1 MLNQIITNKKNICN
15 EVKNKEKQKTYNYIK
30 PENYLQ
36 IPGWAYDFP
45 LNFSEL
51 AVYSIIYGFT
61 QFVEGQWFT
70 GTRRYLAEW
79 LKCSVIKIQRVLNG
93 LVEKGFLEKETWFQN
108 DERYS
113 KYRALPKYKN
123 NNNLFSNEENL
134 EDENFFCAS
143 ENNLKGGS
151 IKMIRGSIKMKHNIT
166 NNRTN
171 NIYIKKESKKEIG
184 KISSQLSFEKINLKN
199 EETKNEENIFEPK
212 KVSKKE
218 NEKSFNVL
226 IEEFSQNEVLC
237 FELKE
242 HLKIRKLN
250 KAPLTNHA
258 LELSFKRLDSLSNS
272 DDEKIAIVQKS
283 IEYGWT
289 GFFPLKPYE
298 KIQKRPSPVSQN
310 TSYNIN
316 EYELMDTFAPTQEEL
331 KELERKRNDEI
342 KKQEFYKSFTIG
354 NTPEDQR
361 ELTPEEIEEEE
372 RDTKEFLKKINDSVG
387 FTNEDIA
394 AAFEEQKRMEN
405 ERRENCFWF

>member
-1 MLNQIITNKKNICN
+1 MYNLIIENRKNICN

-36 IPGWAYDFP
+36 IPGWAYEFP

-108 DERYS
+108 DERHS

-166 NNRTN
+166 NNKTN
-171 NIYIKKESKKEIG
+171 YLINKKERKKEDPP
-184 KISSQLSFEKINLKN
+184 QLSFEKINFKN
-199 EETKNEENIFEPK
+199 EKIKNEENIFDPK
-212 KVSKKE
+212 IFSKKE
-218 NEKSFNVL
+218 TEKTFNVL

-242 HLKIRKLN
+242 HLKIRKLK

-283 IEYGWT
+283 IENGWT

-298 KIQKRPSPVSQN
+298 KTQIRSSAVSQN
-310 TSYNIN
+310 TSYNID
-316 EYELMDTFAPTQEEL
+316 EYLKTMDTFDITPEAK

-342 KKQEFYKSFTIG
+342 KKQEFYKSFIIG

-361 ELTPEEIEEEE
+361 ELTPEEYEETE
-372 RDTKEFLKKINDSVG
+372 REKKEFIKKINDSVG

-394 AAFEEQKRMEN
+394 AALEEQKRMEN

>member
-1 MLNQIITNKKNICN
+1 MLNQIITNKKNICK

-36 IPGWAYDFP
+36 IPGWAYEFP

-70 GTRRYLAEW
+70 GTRKYLAEW
-79 LKCSVIKIQRVLNG
+79 LRCSLDKIQGILNR
-93 LVEKGFLEKETWFQN
+93 LVENGYLEKQTWFQN
-108 DERYS
+108 NEKHC
-113 KYRALPKYKN
+113 KYRALSKN
-123 NNNLFSNEENL
+123 KNKNDLFSDEENL
-134 EDENFFCAS
+134 EDENFFRLGGD
-143 ENNLKGGS
+143 NLQGGS
-151 IKMIRGSIKMKHNIT
+151 RKLRLGSRKISPNIT
-166 NNRTN
+166 NNKTN
-171 NIYIKKESKKEIG
+171 YLINKKERKKEDHP
-184 KISSQLSFEKINLKN
+184 QLSFEKINLKN
-199 EETKNEENIFEPK
+199 EENIFEQK
-212 KVSKKE
+212 NKIYEKE
-218 NEKSFNVL
+218 NSFDAL
-226 IEEFSQNEVLC
+226 IEKYTQNENLR

-242 HLKIRKLN
+242 HLKTRKLK
-250 KAPLTNHA
+250 KAALSNHA
-258 LELSFKRLDSLSNS
+258 LELSFRKLDLLSNS
-272 DDEKIAIVQKS
+272 DDEKIEIVQES
-283 IEYGWT
+283 IMNSWI
-289 GFFPLKPYE
+289 GFFPLKPYG

-316 EYELMDTFAPTQEEL
+316 EYEWMDTFAPTQEEL

-394 AAFEEQKRMEN
+394 AALEEQKRMEN

>member
-1 MLNQIITNKKNICN
+1 MYNLIIENRKNICN

-108 DERYS
+108 DERHS

-166 NNRTN
+166 NNKTN
-171 NIYIKKESKKEIG
+171 YLINKKERKKEDPP
-184 KISSQLSFEKINLKN
+184 QLSFEKINLKN

-242 HLKIRKLN
+242 HLKIRKLK

-283 IEYGWT
+283 IENGWT
-289 GFFPLKPYE
+289 SFFPLKPFE
-298 KIQKRPSPVSQN
+298 KTQIRFSAVSQN
-310 TSYNIN
+310 TSYNID
-316 EYELMDTFAPTQEEL
+316 EYLKTMDTFDITPEAK

-354 NTPEDQR
+354 DTPEDQR
-361 ELTPEEIEEEE
+361 ELTPEEYEETE
-372 RDTKEFLKKINDSVG
+372 REKKEFIKKINDSVG

-394 AAFEEQKRMEN
+394 AALEEQKRMEN

>member
-1 MLNQIITNKKNICN
+1 MYNLIIENRKNICN

-36 IPGWAYDFP
+36 IPGWAYEFP

-108 DERYS
+108 DERHS

-166 NNRTN
+166 NNKTN
-171 NIYIKKESKKEIG
+171 YLINKKERKKEDPP
-184 KISSQLSFEKINLKN
+184 QLSFEKINFKN
-199 EETKNEENIFEPK
+199 EKIKNEENIFDPK
-212 KVSKKE
+212 IFSKKE
-218 NEKSFNVL
+218 TEKTFNVL

-242 HLKIRKLN
+242 HLKIRKLK

-283 IEYGWT
+283 IENGWT

-298 KIQKRPSPVSQN
+298 KTQIRSSAVSQN
-310 TSYNIN
+310 TSYNID
-316 EYELMDTFAPTQEEL
+316 EYLKTMDTFAITPEAK

-342 KKQEFYKSFTIG
+342 KKQEFYKSFIIG

-394 AAFEEQKRMEN
+394 AALEEQKRMEN
-405 ERRENCFWF
+405 ERRENYLCF

>member
-1 MLNQIITNKKNICN
+1 MYNLIIENRKNICN

-36 IPGWAYDFP
+36 IPGWAYEFP

-93 LVEKGFLEKETWFQN
+93 LVEKGFLEKKTWFQN
-108 DERYS
+108 DERHS

-166 NNRTN
+166 NKKTN
-171 NIYIKKESKKEIG
+171 YLINKKERKKEDPP
-184 KISSQLSFEKINLKN
+184 QLSFEKINLKN

-242 HLKIRKLN
+242 HLKIRKLK

-283 IEYGWT
+283 IENGWT

-298 KIQKRPSPVSQN
+298 KTQIRSSAVSQN
-310 TSYNIN
+310 TSYNID
-316 EYELMDTFAPTQEEL
+316 EYLKTMDTFDITPEAK

-342 KKQEFYKSFTIG
+342 KKQEFYKSFIIG

-361 ELTPEEIEEEE
+361 ELTPEEYEETE
-372 RDTKEFLKKINDSVG
+372 REKKEFIKKINDSVG
-387 FTNEDIA
+387 FTNDDIA
-394 AAFEEQKRMEN
+394 AALEEQKRMEN

>member
-1 MLNQIITNKKNICN
+1 MYNLIIENRKNICN

-70 GTRRYLAEW
+70 GTRKYLAEW
-79 LKCSVIKIQRVLNG
+79 LRCSLDKIQGILNR
-93 LVEKGFLEKETWFQN
+93 LVENGYLEKQTWFQN
-108 DERYS
+108 NEKHC
-113 KYRALPKYKN
+113 KYRALSKN
-123 NNNLFSNEENL
+123 KNKNDLFSDEENL
-134 EDENFFCAS
+134 EDENFFRLGGD
-143 ENNLKGGS
+143 NLQGGS
-151 IKMIRGSIKMKHNIT
+151 RKLRLGSRKISPNIT
-166 NNRTN
+166 NNKTN
-171 NIYIKKESKKEIG
+171 YLINKKERKKEDPP
-184 KISSQLSFEKINLKN
+184 QLSFEKINLKN
-199 EETKNEENIFEPK
+199 EENIFDPK
-212 KVSKKE
+212 IFSKKE
-218 NEKSFNVL
+218 TEKTFNVL

-242 HLKIRKLN
+242 HLKIRKLK

-283 IEYGWT
+283 IENGWT

-298 KIQKRPSPVSQN
+298 KTQIRSSAVSQN
-310 TSYNIN
+310 TSYNID
-316 EYELMDTFAPTQEEL
+316 EYLKTMDTFDITPEAK

-342 KKQEFYKSFTIG
+342 KKQEFYKSFIIG

-361 ELTPEEIEEEE
+361 ELTPEEYEETE
-372 RDTKEFLKKINDSVG
+372 REKKEFIKKINDSVG

-394 AAFEEQKRMEN
+394 AALEEQKRMEN

>member
-1 MLNQIITNKKNICN
+1 MLDQIITNKKNICK

-36 IPGWAYDFP
+36 IPGWAYEYP

-79 LKCSVIKIQRVLNG
+79 LRCSLDKIQGILNR
-93 LVEKGFLEKETWFQN
+93 LVENGYLEKQTWFQN
-108 DERYS
+108 NEKHC
-113 KYRALPKYKN
+113 KYRALSKN
-123 NNNLFSNEENL
+123 KNKNDLFSDEENL
-134 EDENFFCAS
+134 EDEKFFRLGGD
-143 ENNLKGGS
+143 NLQGGS
-151 IKMIRGSIKMKHNIT
+151 RKLRLGSRKISPNIT
-166 NNRTN
+166 NNKTN
-171 NIYIKKESKKEIG
+171 NKTNYLINKKERKKEEPP
-184 KISSQLSFEKINLKN
+184 QLSFEKINLKN
-199 EETKNEENIFEPK
+199 EENIFEQK
-212 KVSKKE
+212 NKIYEKE
-218 NEKSFNVL
+218 NSFDAL
-226 IEEFSQNEVLC
+226 IEKYTQNENLR

-242 HLKIRKLN
+242 HLKTRKLK
-250 KAPLTNHA
+250 KAALSNHA
-258 LELSFKRLDSLSNS
+258 LELSFRKLDLLSNS
-272 DDEKIAIVQKS
+272 DDEKIEIVQES
-283 IEYGWT
+283 IMNSWI

-316 EYELMDTFAPTQEEL
+316 EYENWMDTFAPTQEEL

-394 AAFEEQKRMEN
+394 AALEEQKRMEN
-405 ERRENCFWF
+405 ERRNNYSWF

>member
-1 MLNQIITNKKNICN
+1 MYNLIIENRKNICN

-108 DERYS
+108 DERHS

-166 NNRTN
+166 NNKTN
-171 NIYIKKESKKEIG
+171 YLINKKERKKEDPP
-184 KISSQLSFEKINLKN
+184 QLSFEKINFKN
-199 EETKNEENIFEPK
+199 EKIKNEENIFDPK
-212 KVSKKE
+212 IFSKKE
-218 NEKSFNVL
+218 TEKTFNVL

-242 HLKIRKLN
+242 HLKIRKLK

-283 IEYGWT
+283 IENGWT

-298 KIQKRPSPVSQN
+298 KTQIRSSAVSQN
-310 TSYNIN
+310 TSYNID
-316 EYELMDTFAPTQEEL
+316 EYLKTMDTFAITPEAK

-342 KKQEFYKSFTIG
+342 KKQEFYKSFIIG

-372 RDTKEFLKKINDSVG
+372 RDTKEFIKKINDSVG

-394 AAFEEQKRMEN
+394 AALEEQKRMEN
-405 ERRENCFWF
+405 ERRENYLCF

>member
-1 MLNQIITNKKNICN
+1 MYNLIIENRKNICN

-36 IPGWAYDFP
+36 IPGWAYEFP

-108 DERYS
+108 DERHS

-166 NNRTN
+166 NNKTN
-171 NIYIKKESKKEIG
+171 YLINKKERKKEDPP
-184 KISSQLSFEKINLKN
+184 QLSFEKINFKN
-199 EETKNEENIFEPK
+199 EKIKNEENIFDPK
-212 KVSKKE
+212 IFSKKE
-218 NEKSFNVL
+218 TEKTFNVL

-242 HLKIRKLN
+242 HLKIRKLK

-283 IEYGWT
+283 IENGWT

-298 KIQKRPSPVSQN
+298 KTQIRSSAVSQN
-310 TSYNIN
+310 TSYNID
-316 EYELMDTFAPTQEEL
+316 EYLKTMDTFAITPEAK

-342 KKQEFYKSFTIG
+342 KKQEFYKSFIIG

-372 RDTKEFLKKINDSVG
+372 RDTKEFIKKINDSVG

-394 AAFEEQKRMEN
+394 AALEEQKRMEN

>member
-1 MLNQIITNKKNICN
+1 MYNLIIENRKNICN

-36 IPGWAYDFP
+36 IPGWAYEFP

-108 DERYS
+108 DERHS

-166 NNRTN
+166 NNKTN
-171 NIYIKKESKKEIG
+171 YLINKKERKKEDPP
-184 KISSQLSFEKINLKN
+184 QLSFEKINFKN
-199 EETKNEENIFEPK
+199 EKIKNEENIFDPK
-212 KVSKKE
+212 IFSKKE
-218 NEKSFNVL
+218 TEKTFNVL

-242 HLKIRKLN
+242 HLKIRKLK

-283 IEYGWT
+283 IENGWT

-298 KIQKRPSPVSQN
+298 KTQIRSSAVSQN
-310 TSYNIN
+310 SSYNID
-316 EYELMDTFAPTQEEL
+316 EYLKTMDTFDITPEAK

-342 KKQEFYKSFTIG
+342 KKQEFYKSFIIG

-361 ELTPEEIEEEE
+361 ELTPEEYEETE
-372 RDTKEFLKKINDSVG
+372 REKKEFIKKINDSVG

-394 AAFEEQKRMEN
+394 AALEEQKRMEN

>member
-1 MLNQIITNKKNICN
+1 MKNSILNPNFINEEVNNLYSEEKNIEQDNPGYYSVIPANVRYDVDLCPNAKLLYGEITALCNKKGYCWATNKYFSRLYQVSTVAVSKWINQLVKKGYIFSIIKYEETTNYFLETVIIKKRILSLQPLKND
-15 EVKNKEKQKTYNYIK
+15 EEGVVKEKFKGGIKQKFKYNNISINNTRINNKERK
-30 PENYLQ
+30 
-36 IPGWAYDFP
+36 
-45 LNFSEL
+45 
-51 AVYSIIYGFT
+51 
-61 QFVEGQWFT
+61 
-70 GTRRYLAEW
+70 
-79 LKCSVIKIQRVLNG
+79 
-93 LVEKGFLEKETWFQN
+93 
-108 DERYS
+108 
-113 KYRALPKYKN
+113 
-123 NNNLFSNEENL
+123 EEN
-134 EDENFFCAS
+134 
-143 ENNLKGGS
+143 
-151 IKMIRGSIKMKHNIT
+151 
-166 NNRTN
+166 
-171 NIYIKKESKKEIG
+171 
-184 KISSQLSFEKINLKN
+184 SSQLSYEKLNFKN
-199 EETKNEENIFEPK
+199 EKTKNEENIFEPK

-310 TSYNIN
+310 TGYNID
-316 EYELMDTFAPTQEEL
+316 EYENCMDTFAPTQEEL
-331 KELERKRNDEI
+331 KKLERKRNDEI

-354 NTPEDQR
+354 DTPEDQR
-361 ELTPEEIEEEE
+361 ELTPEEYEETEKE
-372 RDTKEFLKKINDSVG
+372 KKEFLKKINDSVG

>member
-1 MLNQIITNKKNICN
+1 MYNLIIENRKNICN

-70 GTRRYLAEW
+70 GTRKYLAEW
-79 LKCSVIKIQRVLNG
+79 LRCSLDKIQGILNR
-93 LVEKGFLEKETWFQN
+93 LVEKGYLEKQTWFQN
-108 DERYS
+108 NEKHC
-113 KYRALPKYKN
+113 KYRALSKN
-123 NNNLFSNEENL
+123 KNKNDLFSDEENL
-134 EDENFFCAS
+134 EDEKFFRLGGD
-143 ENNLKGGS
+143 NLQGGS
-151 IKMIRGSIKMKHNIT
+151 RKLRLGSRKISPNIT
-166 NNRTN
+166 NNKTN
-171 NIYIKKESKKEIG
+171 YLINKKERKKEDPP
-184 KISSQLSFEKINLKN
+184 QLSFEKINLKN
-199 EETKNEENIFEPK
+199 EENIFDPK
-212 KVSKKE
+212 IFSKKE
-218 NEKSFNVL
+218 TEKTFNVL

-242 HLKIRKLN
+242 HLKIRKLK

-283 IEYGWT
+283 IENGWT

-298 KIQKRPSPVSQN
+298 KIQKRSSAVSQN
-310 TSYNIN
+310 TSYNID
-316 EYELMDTFAPTQEEL
+316 EYLKTMDTFDITPEAK

-354 NTPEDQR
+354 DTPEDQR

-372 RDTKEFLKKINDSVG
+372 RDTKEFIKKINDSVG

-394 AAFEEQKRMEN
+394 AALEEQKRMEN

>member
-1 MLNQIITNKKNICN
+1 MYNLIIENRKNICK

-36 IPGWAYDFP
+36 IPGWAYEFP

-79 LKCSVIKIQRVLNG
+79 LRCSVIKIQRVLNG

-108 DERYS
+108 DERHS

-166 NNRTN
+166 NNKTN
-171 NIYIKKESKKEIG
+171 YLINKKERKKEDPP
-184 KISSQLSFEKINLKN
+184 QLSFEKINLKN
-199 EETKNEENIFEPK
+199 EENIFEQK
-212 KVSKKE
+212 NKIYEKE
-218 NEKSFNVL
+218 NSFDAL
-226 IEEFSQNEVLC
+226 IEKYTQNENLR

-242 HLKIRKLN
+242 QSIM
-250 KAPLTNHA
+250 
-258 LELSFKRLDSLSNS
+258 NS
-272 DDEKIAIVQKS
+272 WI
-283 IEYGWT
+283 

-298 KIQKRPSPVSQN
+298 KIQKRPSSVSQN
-310 TSYNIN
+310 TSYNID
-316 EYELMDTFAPTQEEL
+316 EYESSMDVFAS
-331 KELERKRNDEI
+331 NDESNPVDEFNPMDEI
-342 KKQEFYKSFTIG
+342 RKKQKQVDPSFEKFKAEIKDDAIKRFGPRLGNKILKIKEREEFWETVDTLKDMIKRKYYVWFNG
-354 NTPEDQR
+354 DYVCAAD
-361 ELTPEEIEEEE
+361 IEEKEE
-372 RDTKEFLKKINDSVG
+372 EKENLNFFGTSDSPQIEPV
-387 FTNEDIA
+387 FD
-394 AAFEEQKRMEN
+394 F
-405 ERRENCFWF
+405 

>member
-1 MLNQIITNKKNICN
+1 MYNLIIENRKNICN

-108 DERYS
+108 DERHS

-166 NNRTN
+166 NNKTN
-171 NIYIKKESKKEIG
+171 YLINKKERKKEDPP
-184 KISSQLSFEKINLKN
+184 QLSFEKINL
-199 EETKNEENIFEPK
+199 KNEENIFEPK

-242 HLKIRKLN
+242 HLKIRKLK

-283 IEYGWT
+283 IENGWT
-289 GFFPLKPYE
+289 SFFPLKPFE
-298 KIQKRPSPVSQN
+298 KTQIRFSAVSQN
-310 TSYNIN
+310 TSYNID
-316 EYELMDTFAPTQEEL
+316 EYLKTMDTFDITPEEK

-354 NTPEDQR
+354 DTPEDQR

-372 RDTKEFLKKINDSVG
+372 RDTKEFIKKINDSVG

-394 AAFEEQKRMEN
+394 AALEEQKRMEN

>member
-1 MLNQIITNKKNICN
+1 MYNLIIENRKNICN

-36 IPGWAYDFP
+36 IPGWAYEFP

-93 LVEKGFLEKETWFQN
+93 LVEKGFLEKKTWFQN
-108 DERYS
+108 DERHS

-166 NNRTN
+166 NNKTN
-171 NIYIKKESKKEIG
+171 YLINKKERKKEDPP
-184 KISSQLSFEKINLKN
+184 QLSFEKINLKN

-242 HLKIRKLN
+242 HLKIRKLK

-283 IEYGWT
+283 IENGWT

-298 KIQKRPSPVSQN
+298 KTQIRSSAVSQN
-310 TSYNIN
+310 TSYNID
-316 EYELMDTFAPTQEEL
+316 EYLKTMDTFDITPEAK

-342 KKQEFYKSFTIG
+342 KKQEFYKSFIIG

-361 ELTPEEIEEEE
+361 ELTPEEYEETE
-372 RDTKEFLKKINDSVG
+372 REKKEFIKKINDSVG
-387 FTNEDIA
+387 FTNDDIA
-394 AAFEEQKRMEN
+394 AALEEQKRMEN

>member
-1 MLNQIITNKKNICN
+1 MKNSILNPNFINEEVNNLYSEEKNIEQDNPGYYSVIPANVRYDVDLCPNAKLLYGEITALCNKKGYCWATNKYFSRLYQVSTVAVSKWINQLVKKGYIFSIIKYEETTNYFLETVIIKKRILSLQPLKND
-15 EVKNKEKQKTYNYIK
+15 EEGVVKEKFKGGIKQKFKGGIKQKFKYNNISINNTRINNKERK
-30 PENYLQ
+30 
-36 IPGWAYDFP
+36 
-45 LNFSEL
+45 
-51 AVYSIIYGFT
+51 
-61 QFVEGQWFT
+61 
-70 GTRRYLAEW
+70 
-79 LKCSVIKIQRVLNG
+79 
-93 LVEKGFLEKETWFQN
+93 
-108 DERYS
+108 
-113 KYRALPKYKN
+113 
-123 NNNLFSNEENL
+123 EEN
-134 EDENFFCAS
+134 
-143 ENNLKGGS
+143 
-151 IKMIRGSIKMKHNIT
+151 
-166 NNRTN
+166 
-171 NIYIKKESKKEIG
+171 
-184 KISSQLSFEKINLKN
+184 SSQLSYEKLNFKN
-199 EETKNEENIFEPK
+199 EKTKNEENIFEPK

-310 TSYNIN
+310 TGYNID
-316 EYELMDTFAPTQEEL
+316 EYENCMDTFAPTQEEL
-331 KELERKRNDEI
+331 KKLERKRNDEI

-354 NTPEDQR
+354 DTPEDQR
-361 ELTPEEIEEEE
+361 ELTPEEYEETEKE
-372 RDTKEFLKKINDSVG
+372 KKEFLKKINDSVG

-405 ERRENCFWF
+405 ERRKNCFWF